1 MASFQ
6 AHTGDSTLQSHGMRA
21 LSNLVYMSDEVR
33 LEVGSCTSDLIVTIV
48 QRYYDQPTV
57 FPMVTPATWCSMLA
71 EFLAYTVVLLGD
83 ASDRELDLVCPQH
96 TAPDFRGSLSCTG
109 KRCVWRQRNE

>member
-1 MASFQ
+1 MTSLQ

-33 LEVGSCTSDLIVTIV
+33 LEVGSCTFDLIVTIV

-57 FPMVTPATWCSMLA
+57 FPMVTPATSGVPCWQI
-71 EFLAYTVVLLGD
+71 LAYMVVLLGY
-83 ASDRELDLVCPQH
+83 ASDREFDLVCPQH

-109 KRCVWRQRNE
+109 KRCVWRQQNE